1 MRARAARA
9 LRAGLAALALLA
21 AVLGLGPAEVRAA
34 QAMVNAE
41 VPAAKWKAI
50 RLKNL
55 PAGARVGIQAEALS
69 GSGPLGLI
77 FVHGDELKRF
87 PAAVTPE
94 FHGSIERKLSFAVT
108 ISRKG
113 DYYVILD
120 NRQGSEARKARLVI
134 RAERGRSSRNPAPP
148 RPSPGSRETDI

>member
-9 LRAGLAALALLA
+9 LRVGLAALALLA
-21 AVLGLGPAEVRAA
+21 AVPGFAPADARAA

-55 PAGARVGIQAEALS
+55 PEGSKVSIQAEALS

-77 FVHGDELKRF
+77 FVHGDELKGF

-94 FHGSIERKLSFAVT
+94 FHGSIERKLSFATT
-108 ISRKG
+108 ISRTG

-134 RAERGRSSRNPAPP
+134 RAERGRSSRDAAPP
-148 RPSPGSRETDI
+148 RTSPGGRDTDI